1 MLGLSEQILKIL
13 RQRKLISV
21 KFHAY
26 SNARKPPKT
35 VAPPVLM
42 LDWPK
47 KNDATPTVTST
58 SNPEM

>member
-1 MLGLSEQILKIL
+1 MNAVFSETIKAIMLGLSEQILKIL

-42 LDWPK
+42 LD
-47 KNDATPTVTST
+47 
-58 SNPEM
+58 